1 MCHIQLLPQ
10 FTVFRKID
18 EGEISILFWSKS
30 NTVNF
35 DTVFMKNIDIS
46 NIKDV

>member
-1 MCHIQLLPQ
+1 
-10 FTVFRKID
+10 
-18 EGEISILFWSKS
+18 LFWSKS

-46 NIKDV
+46 NIKDVWL